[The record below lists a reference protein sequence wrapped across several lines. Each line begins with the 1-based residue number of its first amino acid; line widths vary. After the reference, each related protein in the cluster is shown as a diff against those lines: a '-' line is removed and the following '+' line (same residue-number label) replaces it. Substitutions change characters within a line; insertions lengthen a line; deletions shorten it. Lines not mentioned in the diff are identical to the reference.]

1 MPIYASLFCE
11 NGKPNAIAIDRR
23 NEIMAQGRRDN
34 ERWNWDDLRLFLPVA
49 RSGRLTEAA
58 AILGISISTVA
69 RRLSQL
75 EQDLGLS
82 LFLRS
87 QSGYAL
93 TEDGRRLLQKA
104 EAVET
109 AMFGVNRLADAVAT
123 RGRVRVALP
132 EGFAV
137 QIVLPRLARF
147 QAAHP
152 AIALDLV
159 AGPFSLDLMRR
170 ESDIALRLVK
180 PTDND
185 LLVRRLGRMAH
196 GVYAAKSLSA
206 TAAARLPKLTWP
218 AEMRRLP
225 IAEATAAWVTPAG
238 AAPAERDAPELTLN
252 SLNVL
257 TAAAVNALGCALLPC
272 LIGDAEPRLKRLAGP
287 AGLFTQ
293 DIYLVLHRDLRQNPR
308 LRSVAD
314 FLALCMTEAAG
325 RLAGNRNN
333 RSTVSDRRR
342 ERV

>member
-11 NGKPNAIAIDRR
+11 NEKPNSIIIDKR
-23 NEIMAQGRRDN
+23 NEIMAQGRGDN

-137 QIVLPRLARF
+137 QVVLPRLARF

-196 GVYAAKSLSA
+196 GVYAARSLSA
-206 TAAARLPKLTWP
+206 TATARLPKLTWP
-218 AEMRRLP
+218 TEMRRLP
-225 IAEATAAWVTPAG
+225 IAEATSDW
-238 AAPAERDAPELTLN
+238 AAPGEPGEPELTLN

-308 LRSVAD
+308 LRAVAD

-325 RLAGNRNN
+325 RLAG
-333 RSTVSDRRR
+333 RSTISDRKR
-342 ERV
+342 ERL